1 MNELLDVKIEDYEG
15 PLDLLIHLV
24 YRNEM
29 NIFDVSI
36 SEITSQFIAEIK
48 TMKDMDIEVAA
59 EFINM
64 ASYLVYL
71 KSRMLL
77 PRDGVSEDDIDPEEA
92 KFRFNQMLIEYS
104 FYKEMAVGLKT
115 KETEAGK
122 FLARTDS
129 LVLLK
134 EDLFTEDAFKLASSF
149 FDLNSDK
156 KEKKMVIKNTKIA
169 TEEVAKKIREFILS
183 REKTLWSEIAAKC
196 KEKIESCV
204 SFGTVLELV
213 KSKRISSYQEKN
225 FSEILLNLLAVESPG
240 KAVVEKTK

>member
-36 SEITSQFIAEIK
+36 SDITSGFIEEIK
-48 TMKDMDIEVAA
+48 KMKDMDIEVAA

-77 PRDGVSEDDIDPEEA
+77 PRDGVSEDDMDPEEA

-104 FYKEMAVGLKT
+104 FYKDMAEGLK
-115 KETEAGK
+115 KRESDAGK
-122 FLARTDS
+122 CLARTES
-129 LVLLK
+129 LVILK
-134 EDLFTEDAFKLASSF
+134 EELFTEDSFKLASSF
-149 FDLNSDK
+149 FDMSCDR
-156 KEKKMVIKNTKIA
+156 KEKKLVVKNSKIA

-183 REKTLWSEIAAKC
+183 REQTLWSEIAVKC

-213 KSKRISSYQEKN
+213 KAKRVSSYQEDN
-225 FSEILLNLLAVESPG
+225 FTEILITLIHETDMVKG
-240 KAVVEKTK
+240 